1 MFLKGCQ
8 CTCLRSPPPFNIN
21 TCFLDLVYLYGK
33 HAVNDKSVILILV
46 ASWSSGRL
54 AEFVLNFWI
63 FGNFSA
69 AYCQKSRFNVFFC
82 FHLERPVSSRGLGS
96 NSVISERWVCID
108 SDVGRARMK
117 IIHERLLVTFA
128 SKMRKTS
135 ANMVGL
141 PNVSLSGVLFKW
153 FCENFYS
160 SIRNGQCIVNL
171 ISIGD
176 GNWDIMYYRILY

>member
-1 MFLKGCQ
+1 M
-8 CTCLRSPPPFNIN
+8 
-21 TCFLDLVYLYGK
+21 
-33 HAVNDKSVILILV
+33 
-46 ASWSSGRL
+46 
-54 AEFVLNFWI
+54 
-63 FGNFSA
+63 
-69 AYCQKSRFNVFFC
+69 
-82 FHLERPVSSRGLGS
+82 SSRGLGS

-176 GNWDIMYYRILY
+176 GN